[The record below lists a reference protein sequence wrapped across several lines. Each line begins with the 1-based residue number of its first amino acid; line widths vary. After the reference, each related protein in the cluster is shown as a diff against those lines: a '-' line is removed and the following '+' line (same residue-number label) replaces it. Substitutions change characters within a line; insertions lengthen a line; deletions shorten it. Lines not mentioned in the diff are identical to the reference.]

1 MIIKNT
7 WTKASGRDSKTINS
21 TPKGQDV
28 FSRTKFSATWKG
40 TILVKILVDVT
51 HIILKTWNVYYPREI
66 VVFFK
71 PSPPFF
77 LVFG

>member
-1 MIIKNT
+1 MILKIT

-40 TILVKILVDVT
+40 IVLVKIPVDVIT
-51 HIILKTWNVYYPREI
+51 YVILET
-66 VVFFK
+66 
-71 PSPPFF
+71 
-77 LVFG
+77 